1 MILWKYV
8 ERIDDIFIEKR
19 KHPMSAT
26 TTMKFNKYYEI
37 KIFRH
42 VLMIPWS
49 TFQRLTAP
57 VQNET
62 SNPSENKGS
71 V

>member
-1 MILWKYV
+1 
-8 ERIDDIFIEKR
+8 
-19 KHPMSAT
+19 MSAT

-62 SNPSENKGS
+62 FNPSENKGS